1 MLELLSIKNS
11 VHLVRAGYQPVLR
24 GFGSK
29 KWIFVALLTGCRR
42 SVWRGT
48 EICWIYQPTQ
58 SPAFTQYHIEDWVQ
72 CIRSRERCNADVEY
86 GLRSTTLCYLVNIV
100 REVGVSASVCVGIQ
114 KPSVSPT
121 VTKRTSR
128 GTSRV
133 HAARATS
140 CPS

>member
-58 SPAFTQYHIEDWVQ
+58 SPAFTQYHIEDWLQ
-72 CIRSRERCNADVEY
+72 CIRSRERCNTGIEY
-86 GLRSTTLCYLVNIV
+86 GLRSTTLCYELP
-100 REVGVSASVCVGIQ
+100 
-114 KPSVSPT
+114 KLT
-121 VTKRTSR
+121 
-128 GTSRV
+128 
-133 HAARATS
+133 
-140 CPS
+140 